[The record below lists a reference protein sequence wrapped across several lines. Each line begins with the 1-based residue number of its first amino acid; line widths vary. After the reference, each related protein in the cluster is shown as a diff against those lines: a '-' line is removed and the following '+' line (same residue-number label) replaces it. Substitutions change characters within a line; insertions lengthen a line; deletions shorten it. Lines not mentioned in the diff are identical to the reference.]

1 MKRKKNASNDNYSDF
16 SSRVVLILM
25 AVHEKDG
32 HLKRVCVLLQ
42 QNPLP
47 SKIDMSVVQ
56 TLQPV
61 LWERKIT
68 NKL

>member
-1 MKRKKNASNDNYSDF
+1 ME
-16 SSRVVLILM
+16 
-25 AVHEKDG
+25 VHEKDG
-32 HLKRVCVLLQ
+32 RLKRACVLLQ

-47 SKIDMSVVQ
+47 SETGMSVVQ
-56 TLQPV
+56 TLQTV